1 MGFHWNDEKNE
12 LLKSERGISFER
24 IVVALEEGH
33 LLDVIEHPNVSK
45 YPNQKIFVIEI
56 EGYAICVP
64 FVEETN
70 GDFFLKT
77 LFPSR
82 RHTKQFK
89 LEGKHDQD

>member
-1 MGFHWNDEKNE
+1 MSFNWNEEKNE
-12 LLKSERGISFER
+12 LLKLEKGISFER

-33 LLDVIEHPNVSK
+33 LLDVIDNPNSERYK
-45 YPNQKIFVIEI
+45 NQKIFIVDI

-64 FVEETN
+64 FVEESN

-82 RHTKQFK
+82 KHTKQFN
-89 LEGKHDQD
+89 LEEKNEQD